1 MPADTTDPPELAHFT
16 DALGRVVAATI
27 TRSGVLVILT
37 RDPESGLRGGHP
49 ALDRESAAE
58 LRDAL
63 TAFIDGPEDLP

>member
-1 MPADTTDPPELAHFT
+1 VTATAAAPVLAEFF
-16 DALGRVVAATI
+16 DALGRRVTATI
-27 TRSGVLVILT
+27 ARSGILVILT

-63 TAFIDGPEDLP
+63 TAFIGSGP